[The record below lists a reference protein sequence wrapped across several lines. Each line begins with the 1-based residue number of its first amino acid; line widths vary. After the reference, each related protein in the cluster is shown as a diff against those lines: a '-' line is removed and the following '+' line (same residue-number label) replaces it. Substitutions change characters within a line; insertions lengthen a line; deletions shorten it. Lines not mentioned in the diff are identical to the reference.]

1 MHLIKYKCELRG
13 IRFIE
18 TEESY
23 TSKCSFLDDEEIHKH
38 STYQGKRLKRGL
50 FESSNRTLIN
60 ADVNGSLN
68 IGRKYLTKMNM
79 YTRELHEDLVRFMVN
94 PRVVTIR

>member
-1 MHLIKYKCELRG
+1 MQLLKYKCELRG

-23 TSKCSFLDDEEIHKH
+23 TSKCSFLDEEEIRKH
-38 STYQGKRLKRGL
+38 SSYQGKRLKRGL
-50 FESSNRTLIN
+50 FETSSGILIN

-68 IGRKYLTKMNM
+68 IGRKYLTKVNM
-79 YTRELHEDLVRFMVN
+79 YTQQLHDDLVKFMIN
-94 PRVVTIR
+94 PTVVTIK